1 MILKLNKCGKF
12 DICHASLWTKQFHQT
27 GGIIID
33 SFGLFVYFFIS
44 LRTLKYIYSVIVF
57 KHYFCLRQPRGLP
70 LLNDL
75 TLRPVIFSTSVLKL
89 SSPMANPLFMLSL
102 ITLSK

>member
-1 MILKLNKCGKF
+1 MILKLNKGSKF
-12 DICHASLWTKQFHQT
+12 YPCHAGLWTKQFHQT
-27 GGIIID
+27 GGKMID
-33 SFGLFVYFFIS
+33 IFGLFGYFFHF
-44 LRTLKYIYSVIVF
+44 LRTFKYIYSVIVF

>member
-1 MILKLNKCGKF
+1 MKGGKC
-12 DICHASLWTKQFHQT
+12 DTCHAGLWLDKVIPPKRWQNNRQFWFIWIFFHFL
-27 GGIIID
+27 GI
-33 SFGLFVYFFIS
+33 F
-44 LRTLKYIYSVIVF
+44 KYIYSVIVF